1 MLRYFSCDRT
11 NESLFNC
18 QNKRNELLR
27 QESKAIDDTNYCNK
41 RLILV
46 SNEMLDKKNS
56 FLRLFSFK
64 FRFGLA
70 IFVLIYIFTYSAGVR
85 PGLG

>member
-27 QESKAIDDTNYCNK
+27 QESKTIDVKDYCNK
-41 RLILV
+41 RQILV
-46 SNEMLDKKNS
+46 SNKMLDKKNS
-56 FLRLFSFK
+56 FLRLFLFK

-70 IFVLIYIFTYSAGVR
+70 IFVLIYIFTCSAGVR
-85 PGLG
+85 SGLS